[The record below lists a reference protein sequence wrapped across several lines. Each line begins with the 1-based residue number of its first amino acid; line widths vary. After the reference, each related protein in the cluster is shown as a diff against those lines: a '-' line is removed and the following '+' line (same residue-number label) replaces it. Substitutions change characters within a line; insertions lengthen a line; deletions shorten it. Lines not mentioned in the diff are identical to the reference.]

1 MRLFQENLGINLL
14 MVNRKDAVASFFV
27 GMNELKVYIDLG
39 LLVFIDNKTDYYIKI
54 SAKE

>member
-1 MRLFQENLGINLL
+1 
-14 MVNRKDAVASFFV
+14 MVNRKDAAASFFV